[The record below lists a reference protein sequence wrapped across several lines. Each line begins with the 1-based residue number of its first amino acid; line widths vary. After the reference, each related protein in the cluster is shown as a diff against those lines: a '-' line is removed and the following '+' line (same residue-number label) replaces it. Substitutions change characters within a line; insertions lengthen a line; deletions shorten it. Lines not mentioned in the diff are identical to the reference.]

1 MAVTKVPPRVGPCTP
16 EEILDAAEWCFLHL
30 GVAGTSTALIAART
44 RCARSLVSAHFPSP
58 RSILQEVLYRGRL
71 PLIGHLRRVKATQ
84 TQLIPA
90 LRSALQLCLNDILHN
105 ERVRAT
111 QEALL
116 FHCDLRH
123 LPKDVLEQQIKESA
137 EAMALLRSIAVD
149 AKRAGELRENICP
162 ESWASILGQLLSGAV
177 RLCLMEHTE
186 DARTEAWRTATRAM
200 ETAFLMAGPLQSGE
214 EAALLK
220 RDSSA

>member
-111 QEALL
+111 QEILL

-137 EAMALLRSIAVD
+137 EATALLRSIARE
-149 AKRAGELRENICP
+149 AKRAGEFREDLCP
-162 ESWASILGQLLSGAV
+162 DSWASVVCLVFDGAI
-177 RLCLMEHTE
+177 RTCLMQRSH
-186 DARTEAWRTATRAM
+186 DARVESWRTATQAV
-200 ETAFLMAGPLQSGE
+200 ETAFSLALPLRGRGQTLSRQDNKLG
-214 EAALLK
+214 
-220 RDSSA
+220 